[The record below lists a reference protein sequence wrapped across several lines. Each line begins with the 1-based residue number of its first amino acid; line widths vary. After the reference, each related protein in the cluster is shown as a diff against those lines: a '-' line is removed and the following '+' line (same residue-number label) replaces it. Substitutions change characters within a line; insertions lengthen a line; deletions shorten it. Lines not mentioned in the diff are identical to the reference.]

1 MSAPSSGLDAC
12 PRTSIDT
19 RLGRMSYRRGG
30 AGPALL
36 LLHGIGG
43 NADSWRQ
50 QFPAF
55 APRHDVVAWDA
66 PGYADSFTFAVD
78 APRVEAYAEA
88 AIALLDALGIRTTA
102 VLGHS
107 MGGLIAG
114 CAAAL
119 HPERFSRV
127 ILSDC
132 SSGHATYP
140 KEKREQMLATR
151 LAGLAGGD
159 ATDYARKRAPGVLS
173 STPAPEH
180 VEEAIGIL
188 SQLKV
193 PGFPQASRMVS
204 EADLFPF
211 LARVS
216 VPSRVLCGTDDRV
229 TPEDLNRR
237 IAAAMPRADYVALEG
252 AGHWSFLERPAP
264 FNDAVLQFLTQR

>member
-1 MSAPSSGLDAC
+1 MSDSLPGLGAY
-12 PRTSIDT
+12 PRKTIDT

-50 QFPAF
+50 QYPAF
-55 APRHDVVAWDA
+55 AARHDVIAWDA
-66 PGYADSFTFAVD
+66 PGYADSFTFDGEAPEVECYADAVL
-78 APRVEAYAEA
+78 
-88 AIALLDALGIRTTA
+88 ALLDALGICKA
-102 VLGHS
+102 ALLGHS

-119 HPERFSRV
+119 HPERFSRLL
-127 ILSDC
+127 LSDC

-140 KEKREQMLATR
+140 RDKREQMLATR

-159 ATDYARKRAPGVLS
+159 AADYARRRAPGVLS
-173 STPAPEH
+173 SVPAPEH
-180 VEEAIGIL
+180 LTEAVGIL

-204 EADLFPF
+204 NADLFPY
-211 LARVS
+211 LPKVA
-216 VPSRVLCGTDDRV
+216 VPARVLCGTDDRV
-229 TPEDLNRR
+229 TPEALNRR

>member
-1 MSAPSSGLDAC
+1 MSSLGPY
-12 PRTSIDT
+12 PRKTLET

-55 APRHDVVAWDA
+55 AQRHDVIAWDA
-66 PGYADSFTFAVD
+66 PGYADSFTFPEESPKVESYAD
-78 APRVEAYAEA
+78 AAL
-88 AIALLDALGIRTTA
+88 ALLDALGLCKAAI
-102 VLGHS
+102 LGHS

-114 CAAAL
+114 CAVAL
-119 HPERFSRV
+119 HPDRFSRL

-140 KEKREQMLATR
+140 KDKREKMLATR

-159 ATDYARKRAPGVLS
+159 ARDYAKKRAPGVLS
-173 STPAPEH
+173 SAPAAEH
-180 VEEAIGIL
+180 VEEAVAIL

-204 EADLFPF
+204 DADLFPF
-211 LARVS
+211 LAKVS
-216 VPSRVLCGTDDRV
+216 VPARVLCGTDDRV

-237 IAAAMPRADYVALEG
+237 IAAALPRADYVPLEG

-264 FNDAVLQFLTQR
+264 FNDAVLQFLSQR